1 MDNIDNN
8 LNEESL
14 QQRNTNPSRFTNL
27 PSINSDENAENPLIP
42 PEEQVIT
49 SSVRRRVQVTKEKIE
64 TGCLNILSAKYE
76 SLDYDTCENY
86 LFLDEERKK
95 GFKFVTRKSISRWF
109 IFLLIGIIT
118 ALIACVIDISIEE
131 LSTRKYATLSDSV
144 DKYVIEG
151 KLYIPFLL
159 WVALNIIPVFIG
171 STLVSYV
178 EPVAGGSG
186 IPQVKCYLNGVK
198 IPRVVRIK
206 TLIVKTVGVIL
217 SVVGG
222 LAGGKEGP
230 MIHAGAVVA
239 AGISQGKSSTFRKDL
254 GIFKYFRD
262 DHEKR
267 DFVSGGAAA
276 GVSAAFGAPVGG
288 VLFSL
293 EEGTSFWNQGL
304 TWRTF
309 LSSVVSTFTLNVV
322 LSTYHGVPGNL
333 NYPGL
338 LNLGKFETFKYQL
351 YELPIFVLM
360 GVLGGFLGASWNHM
374 NYKLAVFRMRYIKK
388 GHSKVIE
395 ACLVAAVSATIGFL
409 MMFLIN
415 DCKPLGQDPTK
426 YPTQLYCEDGE
437 YNVLASIWFQT
448 PEASVRSLFHDPP
461 NTHNALSL
469 ASFVLV
475 YYFLACWTYGLST
488 SIGLFIPTLLTGAA
502 WGRLVSMGLTN
513 IFPDSAIAQPGKYA
527 LIGAAAQ
534 LGGVVRMTISLTVI
548 IMETTGDISF
558 ALPLIITLIA
568 AKWTGDFFNEGIYDT
583 YIQLSGVPLLP
594 WEPPPLTHNIYA
606 SEVMSHPVV
615 TLKCVENVG
624 HIVELL
630 RLTSY
635 NGFPVVDSPVSDQ
648 MEVTTYGRIRG
659 LILRDQLIII
669 LLHKIFNETADSWDE
684 TNLDIFRDHYPRYP
698 TANAHLVTDQEKTYS
713 VDLRPFMNPSPYTVL
728 HSASLPRMFRLFR
741 ALGLRHLPI
750 VNDTNEVI
758 GMVTRKDL
766 ARYRVWRHQG
776 RVGVEELL
784 ISKEI

>member
-1 MDNIDNN
+1 MEEGDSN
-8 LNEESL
+8 NEESHIKA
-14 QQRNTNPSRFTNL
+14 TRFRNL
-27 PSINSDENAENPLIP
+27 PSVTSLSQEELIITTQNDSDLL
-42 PEEQVIT
+42 
-49 SSVRRRVQVTKEKIE
+49 SSIRRRVQISSEKIE
-64 TGCLNILSAKYE
+64 TGSLNVLSAKYE

-86 LFLDEERKK
+86 LLLDEERKK
-95 GFKFVTRKSISRWF
+95 GYKFIVRKSIARWF
-109 IFLLIGIIT
+109 IFLLIGMIT
-118 ALIACVIDISIEE
+118 ALIACAIDISIEE
-131 LSTRKYATLSDSV
+131 LSQLKYASLS
-144 DKYVIEG
+144 KYVDQYVTQG
-151 KLYIPFLL
+151 KLYIPYFL
-159 WVALNIIPVFIG
+159 WVLYNIIPVLIG
-171 STLVSYV
+171 STLVAYV
-178 EPVAGGSG
+178 EPVAAGSG

-206 TLIVKTVGVIL
+206 TLFVKSVGVVC

-230 MIHAGAVVA
+230 MIHSGAVVA
-239 AGISQGKSSTFRKDL
+239 AGISQGKSTTFRKDFKIL
-254 GIFKYFRD
+254 KYFRE

-293 EEGTSFWNQGL
+293 EEGTSFWNQSL

-309 LSSVVSTFTLNVV
+309 FASVISTFTLNVV
-322 LSTYHGVPGNL
+322 LSTYHGVPGDL
-333 NYPGL
+333 SYPGL
-338 LNLGKFETFKYQL
+338 LNLGRFENFSYQI
-351 YELPIFVLM
+351 YELPIFLIM
-360 GVLGGFLGASWNHM
+360 GALGGLLGAMWNHI
-374 NYKLAVFRMRYIKK
+374 NYKLSVFRMRYIRMRWL
-388 GHSKVIE
+388 KVVE
-395 ACLVAAVSATIGFL
+395 ACMVAAVSATLGFL
-409 MMFLIN
+409 MMFMLN

-426 YPTQLYCEDGE
+426 YPTQLYCQDGQ

-461 NTHNALSL
+461 NTHNAASL
-469 ASFVLV
+469 TAFVIV
-475 YYFLACWTYGLST
+475 YFLLSCWTFGLAT
-488 SIGLFIPTLLTGAA
+488 SNGLFIPMLLTGAA
-502 WGRLVSMGLTN
+502 WGRLIAVGLSLILSDN
-513 IFPDSAIAQPGKYA
+513 LLIHPGKYA

-548 IMETTGDISF
+548 IMETTGNISF

-568 AKWTGDFFNEGIYDT
+568 AKWTGDFFNEGIYDIH
-583 YIQLSGVPLLP
+583 IQLSGVPLLP
-594 WEPPPLTHNIYA
+594 WEPPPLVHNIYA

-630 RLTSY
+630 KLASY
-635 NGFPVVDSPVSDQ
+635 NGFPVVDPPLTDQ
-648 MEVTTYGRIRG
+648 TEVTTYGRIRG
-659 LILRDQLIII
+659 LILRSQLIVI
-669 LLHKIFNETADSWDE
+669 LKRKIFNETSDEWDDI
-684 TNLDIFRDHYPRYP
+684 NVGIFRDAYPRYS
-698 TANAHLVTDQEKTYS
+698 TIEQVDVTEEEKTYS
-713 VDLRPFMNPSPYTVL
+713 IDLRPFMNPSPYTVL

-776 RVGVEELL
+776 RMGVEELL